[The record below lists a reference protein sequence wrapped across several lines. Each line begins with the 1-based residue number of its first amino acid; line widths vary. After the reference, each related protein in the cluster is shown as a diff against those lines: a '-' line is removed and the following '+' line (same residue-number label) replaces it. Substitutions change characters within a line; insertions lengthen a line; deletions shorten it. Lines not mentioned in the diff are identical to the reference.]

1 MQINNEK
8 DQAIQGKPHKVQF
21 NREVTPG
28 IIKSEL
34 QVLKDRKGL
43 KKSLMQSGIK
53 GVVGDFRAGPHS
65 AKLPTC
71 KKELKI
77 DAI

>member
-8 DQAIQGKPHKVQF
+8 DQAIQDKTHKVQL
-21 NREVTPG
+21 NQEVAPG
-28 IIKSEL
+28 NIMSEL
-34 QVLKDRKGL
+34 QVLKDIKDL

-53 GVVGDFRAGPHS
+53 GVVGDLRTGPHP

-71 KKELKI
+71 KKELKQN
-77 DAI
+77 